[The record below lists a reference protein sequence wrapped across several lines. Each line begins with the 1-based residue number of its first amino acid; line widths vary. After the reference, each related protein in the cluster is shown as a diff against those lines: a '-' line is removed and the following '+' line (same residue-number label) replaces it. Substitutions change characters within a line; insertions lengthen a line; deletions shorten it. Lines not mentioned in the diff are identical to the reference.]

1 MRLLIGIYAYS
12 YKFEANF
19 DCEGAIL
26 GCSADDVLSL
36 ICMRLLLGI
45 YAYAAGGYFF
55 SAAKKSN
62 QKTPFK
68 GSPLKIRFRALP

>member
-1 MRLLIGIYAYS
+1 MVEWDCENEWVFA
-12 YKFEANF
+12 FFANF
-19 DCEGAIL
+19 ACEGAIF
-26 GCSADDVLSL
+26 GDSAFCACPL

-68 GSPLKIRFRALP
+68 GSPLKI